1 MKLALSGYGKM
12 GKAIATIASEHGH
25 QIIATIDT
33 NSDWNDYHVIISQ
46 ADVVIDFSTPSSAV
60 ANIRRCFGL
69 KIPVVCGTTGWDN
82 DLEIIKDE
90 CNASG
95 NTLFTA
101 PNFSIGVNIFFFLN
115 RYLAGM
121 MNALTEYDSEV
132 KEIHHIHKL
141 DAPSGTAKL
150 LANDL
155 VRIIDR
161 KRKWVNHTTS
171 VEEELAVISERTGEV
186 PGTHIIRYF
195 SDIDEIEITHT
206 ARSRFGFAGGALL
219 AAEWVHG
226 RKGFFT
232 MTDLMHDRFEIT
244 KITKQSLL

>member
-12 GKAIATIASEHGH
+12 GKAIASIASERGH
-25 QIIATIDT
+25 QIIATIDAEREWDEKKET
-33 NSDWNDYHVIISQ
+33 ISQ
-46 ADVVIDFSTPSSAV
+46 ADVIIDFSTPVSAV

-69 KIPVVCGTTGWDN
+69 KIPVVCGTTGWDD
-82 DLEIIKDE
+82 DLDVIKDE
-90 CNASG
+90 CITSG

-121 MNALTEYDSEV
+121 MNALSQYDAEL

-141 DAPSGTAKL
+141 DAPSGTARL

-155 VRIIDR
+155 IKMMDR
-161 KRKWVNHTTS
+161 KSRWVNQATNAK
-171 VEEELAVISERTGEV
+171 EELPVISERTGEV
-186 PGTHIIRYF
+186 PGTHIVRYF
-195 SDIDEIEITHT
+195 SDIDEIEIIHT

-226 RKGFFT
+226 RKGFYT
-232 MTDLMHDRFEIT
+232 MTDLMLDRFEIT
-244 KITKQSLL
+244 KTTKQSLL